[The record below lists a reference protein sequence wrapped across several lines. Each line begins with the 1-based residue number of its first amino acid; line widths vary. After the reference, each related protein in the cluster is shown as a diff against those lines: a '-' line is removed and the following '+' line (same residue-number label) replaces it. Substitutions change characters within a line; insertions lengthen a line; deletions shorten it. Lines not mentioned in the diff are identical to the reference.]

1 MTLHK
6 HWGHESLLQA
16 LARAR
21 AEESLPGALLIHGT
35 KGVGKQH
42 LALWL
47 ARALLCEAPGMS
59 GPCEDCHSCHLAG
72 KLEHPDLHWYFP
84 LPRPKKANT
93 PEKLAQALEDARGE
107 ALADFRADPLR
118 VTFDSEPRSLYLAAA
133 RSLRKK
139 AQRRPSMGPSQVF
152 IIAEAE
158 SLAPQESSSEAA
170 NALLKLLEEP
180 PLGTTLILTSA
191 EPGRLLPTIRSRTTQ
206 LHVPPL
212 SLGEVTD
219 FLASHVGL
227 EKEEA
232 SRIGA
237 LSKGA
242 IGRALGFLGQ
252 GEGKGPLE
260 EIRSHALGLLGAAL
274 ATGPDAAIQAAMAF
288 KPVGAR
294 GLRDLFNFLE
304 EALGDLARTATGTPP
319 EAGYQGENGF
329 LREIVERWGIR
340 PAWVPSAMEKVDEAR
355 VMAAG
360 NVNPQLLVF
369 GLLHDLRKE
378 LTRREPSRKN
388 GGSNE

>member
-1 MTLHK
+1 
-6 HWGHESLLQA
+6 
-16 LARAR
+16 
-21 AEESLPGALLIHGT
+21 
-35 KGVGKQH
+35 VGKQH

-47 ARALLCEAPGMS
+47 ARLLLCEARGPT
-59 GPCEDCHSCHLAG
+59 GPCEECHSCHLAG

-93 PEKLAQALEDARGE
+93 PQKLAQALDDARGE
-107 ALADFRADPLR
+107 ALAEFRKNPLR
-118 VTFDSEPRSLYLAAA
+118 VTFDNEPRSLYLAAA

-139 AQRRPSMGPSQVF
+139 AQRRPSMGPCQVF

-158 SLAPQESSSEAA
+158 SLAPNESSSEAA

-180 PLGTTLILTSA
+180 PSGTTLILTSA

-212 SLGEVTD
+212 SEGEVTD
-219 FLASHVGL
+219 FLASKVGL
-227 EKEEA
+227 GDDEA

-242 IGRALGFLGQ
+242 IGRALGFLRE
-252 GEGKGPLE
+252 GEAPGPLE
-260 EIRSHALGLLGAAL
+260 EVRGHALGLLSAAL
-274 ATGPDAAIQAAMAF
+274 ASGPEETIQAAMAF

-304 EALGDLARTATGTPP
+304 EVLGDLARTASGLPP
-319 EAGYQGENGF
+319 EAGPQGEDGF
-329 LREIVERWGIR
+329 FREVVERWSIQPDR
-340 PAWVPSAMEKVDEAR
+340 VPSAMRKVDEAR
-355 VMAAG
+355 SLAAG

-378 LTRREPSRKN
+378 LTNRGPSHHQ
-388 GGSNE
+388 GM